1 MLEETMHD
9 LPTRITRLHLERRV
23 LRQEGVPR
31 EALERNRRKL
41 VAAHRA
47 YSRVASRRSV
57 AQP

>member
-1 MLEETMHD
+1 MHD

-31 EALERNRRKL
+31 EALERNRRTL